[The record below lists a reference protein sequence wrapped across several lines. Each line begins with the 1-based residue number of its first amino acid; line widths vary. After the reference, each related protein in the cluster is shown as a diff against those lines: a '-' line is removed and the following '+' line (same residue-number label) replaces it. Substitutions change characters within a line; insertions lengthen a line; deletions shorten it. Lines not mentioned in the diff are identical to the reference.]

1 MRAHWEALDEETR
14 KVAGQV
20 ARYAFAGLVITILF
34 TLAYWALAEF
44 GGVEPMVSL
53 TIVFVIFTFISY
65 LTHSRFTFQGHGSR
79 DRPAR
84 RTARFF
90 VTNII
95 GYLINQ
101 FWVWWLV
108 HHLDGETWWPT
119 IPFVL
124 ITPWLTFLLQ
134 RKWVYA

>member
-1 MRAHWEALDEETR
+1 
-14 KVAGQV
+14 
-20 ARYAFAGLVITILF
+20 
-34 TLAYWALAEF
+34 
-44 GGVEPMVSL
+44 MV
-53 TIVFVIFTFISY
+53 FTFISY
-65 LTHSRFTFQGHGSR
+65 LTHSRFTFQGHGRR

-119 IPFVL
+119 LPFVL
-124 ITPWLTFLLQ
+124 VTPWLTFLLQ